1 MLAPELPPDDEQ
13 LRGIYLLQEQFRRL
27 LAYDLHDGLVQDLVA
42 AKLHAETALAQLDNG
57 RAIDRDQLQRV
68 CHLLGKAVAEG
79 RRLVSNL
86 RPLVLDEQDLLAAID
101 YLVQDWAAR
110 ESFQIE
116 VDCDGSLPPI
126 DLLTKNVLYR
136 IVQEGLTNSF
146 RHSGQSSARVA
157 IHASASELQLIIADQ
172 GQGFDHD
179 AIPPDRLGLVG
190 IRDRAR
196 LLRGQAHIASHPGQG
211 TTIEIRL
218 PLSPH
223 A

>member
-68 CHLLGKAVAEG
+68 CHLVGKAVAEG

-86 RPLVLDEQDLLAAID
+86 RPLVLDEQDLVAAID
-101 YLVQDWAAR
+101 YLVQEWAAC
-110 ESFQIE
+110 ESFHIE
-116 VDCDGSLPPI
+116 VDCDGSLPHI

-136 IVQEGLTNSF
+136 IVQEGLTNAF

-157 IHASASELQLIIADQ
+157 IHASPSELKLIIADH
-172 GQGFDHD
+172 GHGFDHHT
-179 AIPPDRLGLVG
+179 IPPDRLGLIG

-196 LLRGQAHIASHPGQG
+196 LLRGQAQITSRPGEG
-211 TTIEIRL
+211 TTIEVRL
-218 PLSPH
+218 PLPRH